1 MAPDWSR
8 FVNNANAQAPTPATS
23 TGPAKVT
30 ELTYHLLNR
39 GYFPFEDIDP
49 RVPIT
54 RDMLDVKCKQAKEF
68 VQQWKIEGKAGTPMQ
83 AHSSKVCD
91 AGMRTCVGLQ
101 FHSRSCVRHACATV
115 TMATQ
120 EAVDVW
126 IGLVGSNGPR
136 LPDVATLVCWYQAP
150 LEEMLKLNG
159 ASSGIM
165 LKNIRTSAM
174 HGDMMQSSTSPSNTV
189 LSPQPMLGLM
199 KGLLPPRLTHLHL
212 NSLHCLLGSLLIFTQ
227 VALLQCHNLLSYLNL
242 LQLRITHCLVSCLQ
256 FNTLFLQLRLQL
268 HILGPQHYPL
278 CQDHLHCQLM
288 SPFNFLKTGLQEC
301 HLLLRI
307 LSCTLTILLMCILIL
322 TILIVL
328 LTDLSQPLGSPLNT
342 LYNFRLLLG
351 KALNQTLTRETNRML
366 GWHDVTAAGR
376 TKGERTL
383 LYEKRLTAAVL
394 RRQLL
399 QIVDVLPAELHANY
413 NLKSPLNQLLDQPEE
428 TLRDDAANAAMIT
441 DTLLMAQNR
450 GGVPDKQWM
459 KAAIG
464 VPYVCMA
471 LLLWEV
477 AVCHYRSS
485 HAAIG
490 VPYE

>member
-1 MAPDWSR
+1 MAFSCGACIAKAPQEKAIVVYSDSDSDRR
-8 FVNNANAQAPTPATS
+8 FTLPTRQQRARSPQQPSPSPSATVHTMRSQAPIPTAVDMTNHTTLATGSQELATALRASIGVASIAMLISQLPNELQGVIVRCVNDGESRKHVFQSSKQLAWAMLQNAATVQLTHPMSDTFLVNEREYPPVAPFLIQALQDRTAPLRLELKADPDCWCHYEGAYYRVSQQPAWRTSLWAAWEGAKHLDTSQLTITDCIVSGYVMADGDHDDVEDDSINFSSSVFSDNRLQHLTCLDLAGVTGDDITSLLQEIRALPRLHTLIFRGATS

-101 FHSRSCVRHACATV
+101 FHSRSCVRHACATI
-115 TMATQ
+115 TLATQ

-189 LSPQPMLGLM
+189 LSPQPM
-199 KGLLPPRLTHLHL
+199 P
-212 NSLHCLLGSLLIFTQ
+212 
-227 VALLQCHNLLSYLNL
+227 
-242 LQLRITHCLVSCLQ
+242 
-256 FNTLFLQLRLQL
+256 QL
-268 HILGPQHYPL
+268 HGRASPRAFAPL
-278 CQDHLHCQLM
+278 
-288 SPFNFLKTGLQEC
+288 P
-301 HLLLRI
+301 
-307 LSCTLTILLMCILIL
+307 
-322 TILIVL
+322 
-328 LTDLSQPLGSPLNT
+328 
-342 LYNFRLLLG
+342 
-351 KALNQTLTRETNRML
+351 
-366 GWHDVTAAGR
+366 
-376 TKGERTL
+376 
-383 LYEKRLTAAVL
+383 
-394 RRQLL
+394 
-399 QIVDVLPAELHANY
+399 
-413 NLKSPLNQLLDQPEE
+413 
-428 TLRDDAANAAMIT
+428 
-441 DTLLMAQNR
+441 
-450 GGVPDKQWM
+450 
-459 KAAIG
+459 
-464 VPYVCMA
+464 
-471 LLLWEV
+471 
-477 AVCHYRSS
+477 
-485 HAAIG
+485 
-490 VPYE
+490 